1 MRPIAGWLLSGIV
14 LAAAWDDLRSGR
26 ISNQLIVTGLLAGF
40 LCQVVQYKA
49 AGIVLFLGGSLLPL
63 LLLGMLFY
71 FRMLGAG
78 DIKLFCVVGGF
89 LGAMDLL
96 KCMLVAVVFGAVW
109 SFWILWKRHLWTER
123 FGYFMQYTAMYAN
136 ERHWKSYLDGVGKAG
151 RICFSLPILASAQ
164 PIELLLIS
172 TRAMCNEIREL
183 PIGRIVILSEGEQLR
198 DLNLEEYPFVYKYQS
213 SDQLICEVMEY
224 YAAANPNTCL
234 FPATTDTKLIGIY
247 SPVARSGK
255 TAFALA
261 LGEILAESRQV
272 LYLNLEEYSGFEE
285 LFGTHYRTDLT
296 DLIYFARQ
304 KEENLVYKLNSII
317 QSFHGLQYV
326 PPAFFSADI
335 RGVTGEEWLLIL
347 KRIMEYCEYDVI
359 LLDLGGQMEGIFELL
374 QRCERIYM
382 PVAADRIA
390 RAKLSQYEK
399 LLQMMEQQEILEK
412 TKKLQVPQTELDP
425 NGPDMIQQLVW
436 GETGTFVR
444 RLLWEEENE

>member
-1 MRPIAGWLLSGIV
+1 MYACGSGIWSGLVLLDFVEATFMDGAVRVFYAVYGDVRKRAALEELSGWRRKSRQDLLLFTDSGKCIV
-14 LAAAWDDLRSGR
+14 LYGR
-26 ISNQLIVTGLLAGF
+26 
-40 LCQVVQYKA
+40 
-49 AGIVLFLGGSLLPL
+49 
-63 LLLGMLFY
+63 
-71 FRMLGAG
+71 
-78 DIKLFCVVGGF
+78 
-89 LGAMDLL
+89 MDL
-96 KCMLVAVVFGAVW
+96 KKNIFAVCDLDASYACNLTDYLNG
-109 SFWILWKRHLWTER
+109 KRTTPFEVQAFTNVESLQE
-123 FGYFMQYTAMYAN
+123 
-136 ERHWKSYLDGVGKAG
+136 
-151 RICFSLPILASAQ
+151 FSREQ

-183 PIGRIVILSEGEQLR
+183 PIGRIVILSEGEQLQ

-224 YAAANPNTCL
+224 YTAANPNTCL
-234 FPATTDTKLIGIY
+234 FPATTDTKLLGIY

-272 LYLNLEEYSGFEE
+272 LYLNLEEFSGFEE

-326 PPAFFSADI
+326 PPAFFSADV

-382 PVAADRIA
+382 PVATDRIA

-399 LLQMMEQQEILEK
+399 LLRMMEQQEILEK

>member
-1 MRPIAGWLLSGIV
+1 M
-14 LAAAWDDLRSGR
+14 
-26 ISNQLIVTGLLAGF
+26 
-40 LCQVVQYKA
+40 
-49 AGIVLFLGGSLLPL
+49 
-63 LLLGMLFY
+63 
-71 FRMLGAG
+71 
-78 DIKLFCVVGGF
+78 
-89 LGAMDLL
+89 
-96 KCMLVAVVFGAVW
+96 
-109 SFWILWKRHLWTER
+109 
-123 FGYFMQYTAMYAN
+123 
-136 ERHWKSYLDGVGKAG
+136 
-151 RICFSLPILASAQ
+151 
-164 PIELLLIS
+164 
-172 TRAMCNEIREL
+172 
-183 PIGRIVILSEGEQLR
+183 
-198 DLNLEEYPFVYKYQS
+198 
-213 SDQLICEVMEY
+213 
-224 YAAANPNTCL
+224 
-234 FPATTDTKLIGIY
+234 
-247 SPVARSGK
+247 ARSGK